1 MRPLRSGAS
10 GAQPH
15 DDAAGAA
22 VEEWG
27 KWGTAHDDAADAA
40 GAAVEEWGKWGTA
53 HDDAAG
59 AAGAAVEE
67 WGQLNSARYQ
77 VVSWE
82 QSV

>member
-1 MRPLRSGAS
+1 MGHSPTRMRPMRPVRPLRSGAS

-15 DDAAGAA
+15 
-22 VEEWG
+22 E
-27 KWGTAHDDAADAA
+27 DAAD
-40 GAAVEEWGKWGTA
+40 
-53 HDDAAG
+53 

>member
-1 MRPLRSGAS
+1 MRPVRPLRSGAS

-15 DDAAGAA
+15 
-22 VEEWG
+22 E
-27 KWGTAHDDAADAA
+27 DAAD
-40 GAAVEEWGKWGTA
+40 
-53 HDDAAG
+53 